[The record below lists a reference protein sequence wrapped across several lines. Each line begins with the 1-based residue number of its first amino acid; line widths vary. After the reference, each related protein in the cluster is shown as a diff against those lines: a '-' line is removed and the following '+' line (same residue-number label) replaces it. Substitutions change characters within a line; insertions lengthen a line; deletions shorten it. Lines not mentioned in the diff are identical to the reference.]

1 MGSGLTDAAESFL
14 RDLYAARAAHEYRQG
29 HTLDE
34 ARAIAREVVRAFARE
49 MRSGFIAEIDGEPC
63 VEIAQPQETK
73 QYTQGGLW

>member
-1 MGSGLTDAAESFL
+1 MDLSPAAVQFL

-29 HTLDE
+29 RALDE
-34 ARAIAREVVRAFARE
+34 ARAIGAEVVRALARE
-49 MRSGFIAEIDGEPC
+49 MRSGFITELDGEPC